1 MGIPYYFY
9 KLSQKYN
16 NIVTNIKP
24 ENTDI
29 YCIDFNGIIH
39 TVAHE
44 FIYNS
49 DISNVEDKIID
60 AVWEKIEYYIKTY
73 KAKKYII
80 CADGVAPAAKMIQQR
95 KRRYLSV
102 YKNKIDDKYTENKP
116 TWDTNAITP
125 GTQFMNK
132 LNIFIAK
139 KIFNRI
145 ELSSRL
151 WTPHT
156 CPIPRILEKRAP
168 TFQKNRFA
176 FEIFPRSFQILKPK
190 CLLL

>member
-29 YCIDFNGIIH
+29 YSIDFNGIIH

-49 DISNVEDKIID
+49 DISNVEDKIIN
-60 AVWEKIEYYIKTY
+60 AVWDKIEYYIKTY

-102 YKNKIDDKYTENKP
+102 YRSKIDDKFTENKP

-132 LNIFIAK
+132 LNV
-139 KIFNRI
+139 
-145 ELSSRL
+145 
-151 WTPHT
+151 
-156 CPIPRILEKRAP
+156 
-168 TFQKNRFA
+168 
-176 FEIFPRSFQILKPK
+176 
-190 CLLL
+190 CLLYTSPSPRDS

>member
-60 AVWEKIEYYIKTY
+60 AVWEKIEYYIILT
-73 KAKKYII
+73 
-80 CADGVAPAAKMIQQR
+80 
-95 KRRYLSV
+95 
-102 YKNKIDDKYTENKP
+102 
-116 TWDTNAITP
+116 
-125 GTQFMNK
+125 
-132 LNIFIAK
+132 
-139 KIFNRI
+139 RI
-145 ELSSRL
+145 R
-151 WTPHT
+151 
-156 CPIPRILEKRAP
+156 
-168 TFQKNRFA
+168 QKN
-176 FEIFPRSFQILKPK
+176 I
-190 CLLL
+190 